1 MVQKAKRLLV
11 VGLEQL
17 LLGNSTDLSFF
28 NEQLNTIRDEVLLVY
43 TTDYSLSSVVA
54 MEHMFSSRPESLLT
68 PDYLICEGGIGLYQR
83 EGKNYRPWL
92 QWMNDLNQN
101 WSRDQILA
109 LTQQVSS
116 SVLALQL
123 EETEDMTAAGGPFRL
138 RFSVD
143 PGQEWVVQH
152 LEDLFLQHEIKAQI
166 VSSQDWSLD
175 VLAADKAEAVDYLRA
190 QLEISDEES
199 YFFGDHP
206 SDLSL
211 LKLPGRGT
219 ILGNARPELTAN
231 VESMDQLYRSPYP
244 HCKGIV
250 DGLHHW
256 GVLHNF
262 AFQNSKAG

>member
-11 VGLEQL
+11 VGLEQV
-17 LLGNSTDLSFF
+17 LLGNAADLSFF
-28 NEQLNTIRDEVLLVY
+28 NEQLNTIRDQVILVY
-43 TTDYSLSSVVA
+43 TTDYSLSSVMA
-54 MEHMFSSRPESLLT
+54 LEEMLSSRTEVLLT

-83 EGKNYRPWL
+83 EGTDYRPWL
-92 QWMNDLNQN
+92 QWMNDLNQH

-109 LTQQVSS
+109 LTQQFSTD
-116 SVLALQL
+116 VLAPQL
-123 EETEDMTAAGGPFRL
+123 EEPEDRAAAGPFRL

-152 LEDLFLQHEIKAQI
+152 LEDLFLQHAIKAQI
-166 VSSQDWSLD
+166 VSSQDWGLD
-175 VLAADKAEAVDYLRA
+175 VLAADKAEAVDHLRA
-190 QLEISDEES
+190 QLEISDKDS

-219 ILGNARPELTAN
+219 LLGKARPALTAN
-231 VESMDQLYRSPYP
+231 LERMDQLYRSPYP
-244 HCKGIV
+244 DCQGII

>member
-1 MVQKAKRLLV
+1 MGQKAKRLLV
-11 VGLEQL
+11 VGLEQV
-17 LLGNSTDLSFF
+17 LLGNAADLSFF
-28 NEQLNTIRDEVLLVY
+28 NEQLNTIRDQVILVH
-43 TTDYSLSSVVA
+43 TTDYSLSSVMA
-54 MEHMFSSRPESLLT
+54 LEQRRSSRPESFLT

-83 EGKNYRPWL
+83 EGNDYRPWV

-101 WSRDQILA
+101 WSRDRILA
-109 LTQQVSS
+109 LTQQFSS
-116 SVLALQL
+116 DVLAPQL
-123 EETEDMTAAGGPFRL
+123 EDSEDRTAAGPFRL

-152 LEDLFLQHEIKAQI
+152 LEDLFLQHAIKAQI
-166 VSSQDWSLD
+166 VSGQDWGLD
-175 VLAADKAEAVDYLRA
+175 VLAADKAEAVDYLRT
-190 QLEISDEES
+190 QLEISDEDS

-219 ILGNARPELTAN
+219 ILGNARPELTAHGA
-231 VESMDQLYRSPYP
+231 SMHQLYRSPYP
-244 HCKGIV
+244 NCQGII

-256 GVLHNF
+256 GVLQNF

>member
-11 VGLEQL
+11 VGLEQV
-17 LLGNSTDLSFF
+17 LLGNSTDLSFL
-28 NEQLNTIRDEVLLVY
+28 NEQLSTIRDQVILVY
-43 TTDYSLSSVVA
+43 ATDYSLSSVIA
-54 MEHMFSSRPESLLT
+54 LEQRRSSRPEGLLT
-68 PDYLICEGGIGLYQR
+68 PDYLISEGGIGLYQR
-83 EGKNYRPWL
+83 EGTDYRPLL

-101 WSRDQILA
+101 WSRDRILA
-109 LTQQVSS
+109 ITQQFSAD
-116 SVLALQL
+116 VLALQL
-123 EETEDMTAAGGPFRL
+123 EEPEDRTAAGPFRL

-152 LEDLFLQHEIKAQI
+152 LEDLFLQHAIKAQI
-166 VSSQDWSLD
+166 VSGQDWGLD

-190 QLEISDEES
+190 QLKIRDEES

-219 ILGNARPELTAN
+219 LLGKARPALTAN

-244 HCKGIV
+244 DCQGII

>member
-1 MVQKAKRLLV
+1 MGQKAKRLLV
-11 VGLEQL
+11 VGLEQVL
-17 LLGNSTDLSFF
+17 AGSAADLSFF
-28 NEQLNTIRDEVLLVY
+28 SEQLNTIRDQVILVY
-43 TTDYSLSSVVA
+43 TTDYSLNSVMA
-54 MEHMFSSRPESLLT
+54 LEQRRSSRPEGLLT

-83 EGKNYRPWL
+83 EENDYRPWV

-109 LTQQVSS
+109 LTQQFSAD
-116 SVLALQL
+116 VLAPQL
-123 EETEDMTAAGGPFRL
+123 EDSEDRTAAGPFRL

-152 LEDLFLQHEIKAQI
+152 LEDLFLQHAIKAQI
-166 VSSQDWSLD
+166 VSGQDWGLD
-175 VLAADKAEAVDYLRA
+175 VLAADKAEAVDYLRTR
-190 QLEISDEES
+190 LEISDENS

-219 ILGNARPELTAN
+219 ILGNARPELTAHL
-231 VESMDQLYRSPYP
+231 ESMHQLYRSPYP
-244 HCKGIV
+244 DCQGII